1 MLKIDDFNSPVVVE
15 IEISSPKTE
24 RYSFYTPAFFSMNN
38 TAKREVEVSSLK
50 DVLNA
55 GYSIDSPAYAWCSL
69 AFKQEESKVENIIL
83 IAQRDDE
90 TLLDSFKETNYHRYY
105 FISSEEHDVDQ
116 VVELSEYMISSNI
129 NKLIFITKYE
139 DLSSKLLGRR
149 NIVWWWSTNFWFW
162 DSNAIVAW
170 DSGYDMESALHNYP
184 EAAWISRCG
193 SLFPSHVQWLCK
205 ELIDVPI
212 EQPFFDMSKSRD
224 YIWDIEQVNVLW
236 DSGNNMTSQHTAD
249 YNYQDDYIP
258 PFKAPSTWYMDV
270 LGYNVTWGSGT
281 TCSGEWIDNVVT
293 DDWMKWAIQR
303 NIWKLFKLSPKVNAT
318 QDGAEKIALKI
329 TEVLDF
335 LIEQSG
341 IRNYKITKIKYDRIT
356 RSSSFEFE
364 YEREHAIIGVR
375 NIKGIVSA

>member
-1 MLKIDDFNSPVVVE
+1 
-15 IEISSPKTE
+15 
-24 RYSFYTPAFFSMNN
+24 
-38 TAKREVEVSSLK
+38 
-50 DVLNA
+50 
-55 GYSIDSPAYAWCSL
+55 
-69 AFKQEESKVENIIL
+69 
-83 IAQRDDE
+83 
-90 TLLDSFKETNYHRYY
+90 
-105 FISSEEHDVDQ
+105 
-116 VVELSEYMISSNI
+116 
-129 NKLIFITKYE
+129 
-139 DLSSKLLGRR
+139 
-149 NIVWWWSTNFWFW
+149 
-162 DSNAIVAW
+162 
-170 DSGYDMESALHNYP
+170 
-184 EAAWISRCG
+184 
-193 SLFPSHVQWLCK
+193 
-205 ELIDVPI
+205 
-212 EQPFFDMSKSRD
+212 
-224 YIWDIEQVNVLW
+224 
-236 DSGNNMTSQHTAD
+236 MTSQHTAD

-375 NIKGIVSA
+375 NIKGIVNA